1 MIVYIESLSP
11 LYEFCIVCYRE
22 LAPCTVGLT
31 WRRVYG
37 DDIQRFGSSL
47 FTCITQT
54 RLSNILI
61 YCNFSRLLK

>member
-11 LYEFCIVCYRE
+11 LYEFCIVCCRE

-37 DDIQRFGSSL
+37 DDIQRFGIKKH
-47 FTCITQT
+47 CQIDIQ
-54 RLSNILI
+54 IL
-61 YCNFSRLLK
+61 LLT